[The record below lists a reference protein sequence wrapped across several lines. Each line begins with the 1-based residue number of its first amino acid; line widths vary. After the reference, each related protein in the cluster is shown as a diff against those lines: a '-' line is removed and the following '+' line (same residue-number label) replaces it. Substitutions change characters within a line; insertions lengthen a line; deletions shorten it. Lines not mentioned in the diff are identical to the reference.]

1 MDLNGFDGKI
11 VSITMKDGVVFEG
24 ECVYDSEEYCECEFG
39 RNESSLQIDDF
50 LFYESDIEKVDV
62 IEEKEIYIW
71 DGRPEHLM
79 KLDREPF
86 SMIEE
91 GTKTIELRLYDEKR
105 KKIKVGDIIRFENDE
120 MEETLRVTVEDL
132 YIFDDFRQ
140 LYEELPLLEC
150 GYTEENIDTADPSD
164 MNEYYPADRQAMY
177 KVVGIKVKLY

>member
-11 VSITMKDGVVFEG
+11 VSITTIDGVVFEG
-24 ECVYDSEEYCECEFG
+24 ECLHNSDEYCEHEFG

-50 LFYESDIEKVDV
+50 LFFESDIERVDV

-71 DGRPEHLM
+71 DDRPEHLM
-79 KLDREPF
+79 KLDRKPF
-86 SMIEE
+86 TMIEE

-105 KKIKVGDIIRFENDE
+105 QKINVGDIIRFENDQ
-120 MEETLRVTVEDL
+120 MEETLRVIVEDL

-150 GYTEENIDTADPSD
+150 GYTEENIDTADPKD
-164 MNEYYPADRQAMY
+164 MNEYYPPERQAMY